1 MITKRHCEEK
11 IIETP
16 NIALFLD
23 MGLGKTV
30 ITLTAI
36 YKLKYH
42 RFALRRALVVAPKK
56 VAEATWSN
64 ETAKWD
70 HLSALRVSVVLGS
83 AARRE
88 AALAAEADVYV
99 MQPR

>member
-1 MITKRHCEEK
+1 MKFVPHDYQRYCEEK

-56 VAEATWSN
+56 VAACKEKVKPQMGLAARKFGRRCG
-64 ETAKWD
+64 E
-70 HLSALRVSVVLGS
+70 RS
-83 AARRE
+83 AAQISHHKVP
-88 AALAAEADVYV
+88 A
-99 MQPR
+99 

>member
-1 MITKRHCEEK
+1 MKFVPHDYQRYCEEK

-42 RFALRRALVVAPKK
+42 RFALRRALVVAPNK
-56 VAEATWSN
+56 VAEASWSN
-64 ETAKWD
+64 ETA
-70 HLSALRVSVVLGS
+70 
-83 AARRE
+83 
-88 AALAAEADVYV
+88 
-99 MQPR
+99 

>member
-1 MITKRHCEEK
+1 MKFVPHDYQRYCEEK

-64 ETAKWD
+64 ETAKWITC
-70 HLSALRVSVVLGS
+70 
-83 AARRE
+83 
-88 AALAAEADVYV
+88 
-99 MQPR
+99 PI